1 MEKAIITTSW
11 DDGHPRDLKLAEM
24 LSKYDIPATF
34 YLPLKRVKRGCM
46 NSSEIREISEG
57 YDIGG
62 HTYHHVC
69 LPDISGKEAEKEILD
84 GKREL
89 EEITGRK
96 LTAFCYPYGEYN
108 GRVIKMVRKAGFI
121 GARTMKSLT
130 RRIRDPFRM
139 GSTVYA
145 TDRWLASY
153 VGHSF
158 LLPDL
163 RLLFLMMKKNL
174 LFKGWDRVALET
186 LDFIL
191 ANGGIWHLWGHSWEI
206 DADGDWRRLEVVLRE
221 VSSLS
226 GQAAKLDN
234 SQLLVSRNL
243 QQGSSMPS

>member
-11 DDGHPRDLKLAEM
+11 DDGHPRDLKLAET

-34 YLPLKRVKRGCM
+34 YLPIKRVKRGCM
-46 NSSEIREISEG
+46 NSNEIREISER

-62 HTYHHVC
+62 HTYHHLR
-69 LPDISGKEAEKEILD
+69 LPAIPDREAEIEILG

-89 EEITGRK
+89 EGITGKK
-96 LTAFCYPYGEYN
+96 LTAFSYPYGEYN
-108 GRVIKMVRKAGFI
+108 GRVVNMVRKAGFT
-121 GARTMKSLT
+121 GARTMKLMT
-130 RRIRDPFRM
+130 RGIRDPFRM

-145 TDRWLASY
+145 TDGWLASY
-153 VGHSF
+153 VGNSF

-163 RLLFLMMKKNL
+163 GLLLFMLKKNL
-174 LFKGWDRVALET
+174 LFKGWDRIAVET

-206 DADGDWRRLEVVLRE
+206 DANGDWRRLEAVLRE

-234 SQLLVSRNL
+234 SQLLTKRNL
-243 QQGSSMPS
+243 KC